1 MRPHT
6 SLLGRSILA
15 RHPFPDLPIVPVPLS
30 YLRLR
35 TARLPQTLTGHLNC
49 LVCTGELCGLH
60 QSLLPSLAV
69 GIRDPHQICSLGRE
83 RGRGLRKKGYLS
95 VGPTSDSGHKGSR
108 VS

>member
-6 SLLGRSILA
+6 SLLGWSILA
-15 RHPFPDLPIVPVPLS
+15 RHPFPALSIVPVPLS

-83 RGRGLRKKGYLS
+83 RGGGGEKERLS
-95 VGPTSDSGHKGSR
+95 LGGTDQ
-108 VS
+108 